1 MMTRTPTRIM
11 SVLQLIFLSC
21 ALLGGVL
28 FLGQFLLSVIGIGDH
43 DTGDAHV
50 DTAHADT
57 SMLFSLVSFRSI
69 VAALTVFGLVG
80 MATKAAGWP
89 DWLDLLVASAS
100 GLTAMIAVALIM
112 RSMTRLN
119 ADGTIIIQDAVG
131 KSATVYLTVPAKNGG
146 FGKITVTLQ
155 NRTVEL
161 RASTAAEADIAT
173 GKVVT
178 IKRFIGAD
186 TAEVEPLA

>member
-11 SVLQLIFLSC
+11 SVLQLIFISC

-28 FLGQFLLSVIGIGDH
+28 FLGQFLLSMIGIGDH
-43 DTGDAHV
+43 DTGDVHV
-50 DTAHADT
+50 DGAHADT

-80 MATKAAGWP
+80 MATKAAGWA
-89 DWLDLLVASAS
+89 DWIDLLVASAS

-112 RSMTRLN
+112 RSMSRLN
-119 ADGTIIIQDAVG
+119 ADGTVNIQDAVG
-131 KSATVYLTVPAKNGG
+131 KTATVYLTVPAKSGG
-146 FGKITVTLQ
+146 YGKITVTLQ

-161 RASTAAEADIAT
+161 RASTAAETDIAS
-173 GKVVT
+173 GRIVM
-178 IKRFIGAD
+178 IKRFVGAD
-186 TAEVEPLA
+186 TAEVEPVA